1 VPQEQRAI
9 LQQDDATAYDFTGD
23 KRGRQRTME
32 AVGQRGSRDSRMIES
47 RHTLLRLAD
56 RRNLDVFV
64 SGPTNGRVLLYHQGT
79 PANSIRPLMASA
91 HRLGLRF
98 VTTWR
103 PGYGGSTRQVDRT
116 VADVVNDTEAVLTFL
131 GVGRCLVAGW
141 SGGGPHALAC
151 GGKLAHRV
159 AAVAAIASLAPSG
172 ADGVDG
178 SAETRQEPGE
188 EGGAAPRGEAAF
200 RPGMEARR
208 AWILQATPAE
218 FMAGMSSGMPAADQ
232 AVFTEAVAEDLQAN
246 GLEALHLGVDGWVD
260 DEVAFVKPWG
270 FDVTEVAVPTSLWQ
284 GTEDPSV
291 PVGHGEWLA
300 ARIPGLV
307 AHIEPVDGHVSICLG
322 HIDQILQELVAMSR
336 GRL

>member
-1 VPQEQRAI
+1 
-9 LQQDDATAYDFTGD
+9 
-23 KRGRQRTME
+23 
-32 AVGQRGSRDSRMIES
+32 MIES

-56 RRNLDVFV
+56 GRNLDVFV
-64 SGPTNGRVLLYHQGT
+64 SGPANGRVLLYHQAT
-79 PANSIRPLMASA
+79 PANSIRPLIASA

-103 PGYGGSTRQVDRT
+103 PGYGESPRQVGRT
-116 VADVVNDTEAVLTFL
+116 VADVVSDTEAVLTFL

-151 GGKLAHRV
+151 GAKLAPRV
-159 AAVAAIASLAPSG
+159 AAVAIIASLAPPG
-172 ADGVDG
+172 ADGLDG
-178 SAETRQEPGE
+178 SVGTSQENGE
-188 EGGAAPRGEAAF
+188 EDGVAQQEEVAL
-200 RPGMEARR
+200 RPSMEARR

-218 FMAGMSSGMPAADQ
+218 FKAGMSSSMPAGDQ
-232 AVFTEAVAEDLQAN
+232 ASFTEAVAEDLRAN
-246 GLEALHLGVDGWVD
+246 GLEALRLGVDGWID

-270 FDVTEVAVPTSLWQ
+270 FEVTEVAVPTSLWQ

-300 ARIPGLV
+300 AHIPGLV
-307 AHIEPVDGHVSICLG
+307 AHIEPGDGHVSICLD
-322 HIDQILQELVAMSR
+322 HIDQILQELVAISS

>member
-1 VPQEQRAI
+1 
-9 LQQDDATAYDFTGD
+9 
-23 KRGRQRTME
+23 
-32 AVGQRGSRDSRMIES
+32 MIES
-47 RHTLLRLAD
+47 RHTLLRLTD
-56 RRNLDVFV
+56 GRNLDVFV
-64 SGPTNGRVLLYHQGT
+64 SGPANGRVLLYHQGT

-103 PGYGGSTRQVDRT
+103 PGYGASTRKAGRT
-116 VADVVNDTEAVLTFL
+116 VADVISDTEAVLTFL
-131 GVGRCLVAGW
+131 GAGRCLVAGW

-151 GGKLAHRV
+151 GAQLAPRV
-159 AAVAAIASLAPSG
+159 AAVAVIASLAPYG
-172 ADGVDG
+172 VDGLDG
-178 SAETRQEPGE
+178 SAETSQVNGE
-188 EGGAAPRGEAAF
+188 EGGMVPQGDAAF

-218 FMAGMSSGMPAADQ
+218 FMVGMSSSMPAGDQ
-232 AVFTEAVAEDLQAN
+232 AVFTETVAEDLRAN

-260 DEVAFVKPWG
+260 DEVSFVKPWG
-270 FDVTEVAVPTSLWQ
+270 FDVAEVAVPTSLWQ

-300 ARIPGLV
+300 SHIPGLR
-307 AHIEPVDGHVSICLG
+307 AHIEPGEGHVSICLG
-322 HIDQILQELVAMSR
+322 HIDQILQELVAVSS